1 MNGCMKGVRTKR
13 KVWVTEARLGLRY
26 DVKIIHSEG
35 EDMMGLLGK
44 EVDVDNATA
53 RIKTKV
59 LRAGNH
65 NKDSLINSS
74 RAAHPGPSNAASD
87 W

>member
-1 MNGCMKGVRTKR
+1 MVP
-13 KVWVTEARLGLRY
+13 
-26 DVKIIHSEG
+26 
-35 EDMMGLLGK
+35 LGK

-53 RIKTKV
+53 RIKTKA

-65 NKDSLINSS
+65 NKDSLINST
-74 RAAHPGPSNAASD
+74 RAAHPRPSNAASD